1 MLLLWLL
8 LQLVTASPV
17 WLAAPVAAVAAA
29 APSPAGLL
37 LLSSQALLLL
47 LALSFLLSFAGRPCF
62 FEAPVAAPPTLH
74 EMLSSSSPPLV
85 SKHNLAHVPLA
96 TQSLYN

>member
-1 MLLLWLL
+1 MLLLSRAAEKRYCTKFLHRLL

-37 LLSSQALLLL
+37 LLSSQAILLL
-47 LALSFLLSFAGRPCF
+47 LARSFLLSFAGRPCF
-62 FEAPVAAPPTLH
+62 LEAPVAAPPTNVAA
-74 EMLSSSSPPLV
+74 PP
-85 SKHNLAHVPLA
+85 
-96 TQSLYN
+96 TM